1 VTSTVVIQTKQG
13 IGDVIW
19 HLPFIRA
26 IATASGEDAVTF
38 LTLPST
44 HARDL
49 LQAEPSVAQTLYFE
63 NRGSELERGLH
74 ILRLI
79 SMLRRLRCETVWIL
93 DRTARPAFC
102 ALMAGVRSRIGVGL
116 GRQRFFITNG
126 GIDPG
131 LAHAPPIEW
140 LSALMATMGIECSTE
155 PNLRL
160 PTKVVDAIG
169 ERYHQHPP
177 PRVVVALGGSHPAKD
192 WPAQHWMQFI
202 SGLRARMSGTLFVIG
217 GPDHAA
223 QAQHLIAVTQGAP
236 TVNACDLTI
245 LEAAALMRNADLF
258 IGPDSGP
265 MNIAAAVGIP
275 SFGLFGATRV
285 LTYSKFINPILPD
298 DGGPATL
305 DGMRRISP
313 GQVLE
318 RIAPYLIGAVN
329 KDASGEG
336 GEAIRRPPS
345 SGPTESDRDQSP
357 ARRA

>member
-26 IATASGEDAVTF
+26 IAAASGEDAVTF

-44 HARDL
+44 YARDL

-63 NRGSELERGLH
+63 NRGSEFARGLH

-93 DRTARPAFC
+93 DRSARPAFC

-116 GRQRFFITNG
+116 GRQRLFITNV

-140 LSALMATMGIECSTE
+140 LRALMATMGIECSTE

-169 ERYHQHPP
+169 ERYRQHPP

-192 WPAQHWMQFI
+192 WPTRHWMQFI
-202 SGLRARMSGTLFVIG
+202 SELRARTSGTIFVIG

-223 QAQHLIAVTQGAP
+223 RAQHLIASTQGTS

-245 LEAAALMRNADLF
+245 LEAAALMRSADLF
-258 IGPDSGP
+258 VGPDSGP

-285 LTYSKFINPILPD
+285 LSYSKFINPILPD
-298 DGGPATL
+298 DGRPATL

-329 KDASGEG
+329 KDAAG
-336 GEAIRRPPS
+336 GGRAAIRRPPS

>member
-1 VTSTVVIQTKQG
+1 VSSTVVIQTKQG

-26 IATASGEDAVTF
+26 IAAASGDGAVTF

-44 HARDL
+44 YARDL
-49 LQAEPSVAQTLYFE
+49 LQAEPCVAQTLYYE
-63 NRGSELERGLH
+63 NRGSEFERGLH

-102 ALMAGVRSRIGVGL
+102 ALMAGVRRRIGVGL
-116 GRQRFFITNG
+116 GRQRLFITNV

-131 LAHAPPIEW
+131 LAHAQPIEW
-140 LSALMATMGIECSTE
+140 LKALMASMHIECSTE

-160 PTKVVDAIG
+160 PTAVVAAIG
-169 ERYHQHPP
+169 QRYRQHRS

-192 WPAQHWMQFI
+192 WPTGHWMQFL
-202 SGLRARMSGTLFVIG
+202 SGLRARMSGTIFVIG
-217 GPDHAA
+217 GPDHAER
-223 QAQHLIAVTQGAP
+223 AQHLIASTQGTP

-245 LEAAALMRNADLF
+245 LEAAALIHGADLF
-258 IGPDSGP
+258 VGPDSGP

-298 DGGPATL
+298 DGGAARL

-329 KDASGEG
+329 KDARADGW
-336 GEAIRRPPS
+336 ATIRNPP
-345 SGPTESDRDQSP
+345 
-357 ARRA
+357 

>member
-26 IATASGEDAVTF
+26 IAAASGEDAVTF

-44 HARDL
+44 YAREL
-49 LQAEPSVAQTLYFE
+49 LQAEPCVAQTLYFE
-63 NRGSELERGLH
+63 NRGSEFERGLH

-79 SMLRRLRCETVWIL
+79 SMLRGLRCETVWIL
-93 DRTARPAFC
+93 DRSARPAFC
-102 ALMAGVRSRIGVGL
+102 ALMAGVRRRIGVGL
-116 GRQRFFITNG
+116 GRQRLFITNV

-140 LSALMATMGIECSTE
+140 LRALMTAMGIECSTE

-160 PTKVVDAIG
+160 PVEVIEAIG

-177 PRVVVALGGSHPAKD
+177 PRVVLALGGSHPAKD
-192 WPAQHWMQFI
+192 WPTPYWMQFM
-202 SGLRARMSGTLFVIG
+202 SELRTRMSGTIFVVG

-223 QAQHLIAVTQGAP
+223 RAQHLIASTQGTP

-245 LEAAALMRNADLF
+245 LEAAALMRGADLF
-258 IGPDSGP
+258 VGPDSGP
-265 MNIAAAVGIP
+265 MNVAAAVGIP

-305 DGMRRISP
+305 DGMQRISP

-318 RIAPYLIGAVN
+318 RIAPYLVGAVN
-329 KDASGEG
+329 KDAAGEG
-336 GEAIRRPPS
+336 WGAIRRPP
-345 SGPTESDRDQSP
+345 
-357 ARRA
+357 

>member
-19 HLPFIRA
+19 HLPFLRA
-26 IATASGEDAVTF
+26 IAAASGDAVTF

-44 HARDL
+44 YARDL
-49 LQAEPSVAQTLYFE
+49 LQAEPCVAQTLYFE
-63 NRGSELERGLH
+63 NRGSEFERGLH

-93 DRTARPAFC
+93 DRSARPAFC
-102 ALMAGVRSRIGVGL
+102 ALMAGVRHRIGVGL
-116 GRQRFFITNG
+116 GRQRLFITNA
-126 GIDPG
+126 GIDPK

-140 LSALMATMGIECSTE
+140 LTALMASMGIECPTE

-160 PTKVVDAIG
+160 PTKVVEAIA

-192 WPAQHWMQFI
+192 WPMRHWMQFM
-202 SGLRARMSGTLFVIG
+202 SALRGRMSGTIFVIG
-217 GPDHAA
+217 GPDHAER
-223 QAQHLIAVTQGAP
+223 AQHLIASTQGTP
-236 TVNACDLTI
+236 TVNACNLTI
-245 LEAAALMRNADLF
+245 LEAAALMRGADLF
-258 IGPDSGP
+258 VGPDSGP
-265 MNIAAAVGIP
+265 MNVAAAVGIP

-313 GQVLE
+313 DQVLA
-318 RIAPYLIGAVN
+318 RIAPYLSAVN
-329 KDASGEG
+329 QDAAGDRW
-336 GEAIRRPPS
+336 ARVRRPP
-345 SGPTESDRDQSP
+345 
-357 ARRA
+357 

>member
-26 IATASGEDAVTF
+26 IAAASEDGAVTF

-44 HARDL
+44 YARDL
-49 LQAEPSVAQTLYFE
+49 LKAESCVAQTLYYE
-63 NRGSELERGLH
+63 NRGSEFERGLH

-79 SMLRRLRCETVWIL
+79 SMLRHLRCETVWIL
-93 DRTARPAFC
+93 DRSARPAFC
-102 ALMAGVRSRIGVGL
+102 AFMAGVRRRIGVGF
-116 GRQRFFITNG
+116 GRQRLFITNL

-131 LAHAPPIEW
+131 LAHAQPIEW
-140 LSALMATMGIECSTE
+140 LKALMATMHIECSTE

-160 PTKVVDAIG
+160 PTDVVEAIG
-169 ERYHQHPP
+169 ERYRQHSP

-192 WPAQHWMQFI
+192 WPMPHWMQFL
-202 SGLRARMSGTLFVIG
+202 GELRARMSGTIFVIG
-217 GPDHAA
+217 GPAHAER
-223 QAQHLIAVTQGAP
+223 AQHLIASTRGTP

-245 LEAAALMRNADLF
+245 LEAAALMHGADLF
-258 IGPDSGP
+258 VGPDSGP
-265 MNIAAAVGIP
+265 MNVAAAVGIP
-275 SFGLFGATRV
+275 AFGLFGATRV

-305 DGMRRISP
+305 DGMQRISP

-318 RIAPYLIGAVN
+318 RIAPYLRGAISN
-329 KDASGEG
+329 DA
-336 GEAIRRPPS
+336 
-345 SGPTESDRDQSP
+345 
-357 ARRA
+357 AR